1 MGSDQRRAEEHR
13 PARDRDRAVA
23 HARIDA
29 AYDPRTAAAIA
40 GSDVLYAIAANTD
53 ITRTWRRY
61 GWVPLNLLS
70 MVLIGI
76 GAMAVVW
83 LKAQARRT
91 AAA

>member
-23 HARIDA
+23 HACIDA

-61 GWVPLNLLS
+61 GWVPPSELPEYHAKWARAQEPTKLK
-70 MVLIGI
+70 GI
-76 GAMAVVW
+76 GYGR
-83 LKAQARRT
+83 L
-91 AAA
+91 

>member
-29 AYDPRTAAAIA
+29 AYDSRTAAAIA

-61 GWVPLNLLS
+61 GWVPPSELPEYQ
-70 MVLIGI
+70 
-76 GAMAVVW
+76 AKWA
-83 LKAQARRT
+83 KAQEPTRLKDMR
-91 AAA
+91 

>member
-29 AYDPRTAAAIA
+29 AYDSRTAAAIA

-61 GWVPLNLLS
+61 GWVPPSELPEYH
-70 MVLIGI
+70 
-76 GAMAVVW
+76 AKWAR
-83 LKAQARRT
+83 AQEPTKLRGMTDGRL
-91 AAA
+91 

>member
-61 GWVPLNLLS
+61 GWVPPSELPEYH
-70 MVLIGI
+70 
-76 GAMAVVW
+76 AKWAR
-83 LKAQARRT
+83 AQEPTKLRGMTDGRL
-91 AAA
+91 

>member
-13 PARDRDRAVA
+13 PARDRDRAA
-23 HARIDA
+23 THARIDA

-61 GWVPLNLLS
+61 GWVPPSELPEYH
-70 MVLIGI
+70 
-76 GAMAVVW
+76 AKWAR
-83 LKAQARRT
+83 AQEPTKLRDMSHGRL
-91 AAA
+91 

>member
-29 AYDPRTAAAIA
+29 AYDSRTAAAIA
-40 GSDVLYAIAANTD
+40 GSDVLYDLAVNTD

-61 GWVPLNLLS
+61 GWVPPSELP
-70 MVLIGI
+70 
-76 GAMAVVW
+76 AYHAKW
-83 LKAQARRT
+83 ARAQEPTKLRGMTDGRL
-91 AAA
+91 

>member
-29 AYDPRTAAAIA
+29 AYDSRTAAAIA
-40 GSDVLYAIAANTD
+40 GSDVLYDLAVNTD

-61 GWVPLNLLS
+61 GWVPPSELPEYH
-70 MVLIGI
+70 
-76 GAMAVVW
+76 AKWAR
-83 LKAQARRT
+83 AQEPTKLRGMTDGRL
-91 AAA
+91 